1 MTTIRHPITGKELR
15 IELASTEQLNAH
27 ADEAREF
34 FARVLDFD
42 FDECLVTDESRICDF
57 APDVPLDE
65 LHRRILAAYRVDLSD
80 LGHATIAHVLNEI
93 ARRRPPARCPSLRS
107 PPAPPAGA
115 QYP

>member
-93 ARRRPPARCPSLRS
+93 ARRRPTAR
-107 PPAPPAGA
+107 
-115 QYP
+115 